1 MVGYAIRRFIYM
13 IVLMVVISIVSFTII
28 QLPPSDYVD
37 IKVAQLMAQG
47 QVMAQGEIESLKKLY
62 GLDQPP
68 LQQYLGWAWRLLHGN
83 LGRSFKFEQPVAD
96 LIMERLPLTLA
107 INLLATVLVY
117 AIAVPI
123 GIYSATHQYSIG
135 DYAFTVVGFMGIAT
149 PGFLL
154 ALALMLLLHN
164 LLGFGAGGL
173 FSPQYQL
180 ADWSVAK
187 VLDMMKH
194 LVVAIVVEALAG
206 TAGLIRVMRGCLL
219 DELKKPYV
227 VTARSKG
234 LDERKVLFKYPIRIA
249 INPIVSTIGWM
260 LPGIVSG
267 GAIVEIVLSLPTI
280 GPLILSGLTS
290 LDMYLAGS
298 AVMVLA
304 FLTIIGSFVSDMLL
318 VVVDPR
324 IRYEKTN

>member
-1 MVGYAIRRFIYM
+1 MVGYAIRRFFYM
-13 IVLMVVISIVSFTII
+13 LILMVVISIVSFIII

-47 QVMAQGEIESLKKLY
+47 QVVAQAEIESLKRLY

-68 LQQYLGWAWRLLHGN
+68 VQQFLGWVWRMLQGD

-154 ALALMLLLHN
+154 ALALMLLLQN
-164 LLGFGAGGL
+164 TLGFGAGGL

-180 ADWSVAK
+180 AEWSVDK
-187 VLDMMKH
+187 VIDMMKH

-219 DELKKPYV
+219 DELSKPYV

-234 LDERKVLFKYPIRIA
+234 LDEQKLLFKYPIRIA

-280 GPLILSGLTS
+280 GPLILSALTS

-304 FLTIIGSFVSDMLL
+304 FLTIIGSFVSDILL
-318 VVVDPR
+318 VIVDPR

>member
-1 MVGYAIRRFIYM
+1 MVGYAIRRFFYM
-13 IVLMVVISIVSFTII
+13 IVLMVVISIVSFIII
-28 QLPPSDYVD
+28 QLPPSDFVD

-47 QVMAQGEIESLKKLY
+47 QVVDQAEIESLKRLY

-68 LQQYLGWAWRLLHGN
+68 VRQFLGWVWRMLQGD

-154 ALALMLLLHN
+154 ALALMLLLQN
-164 LLGFGAGGL
+164 TLGFGAGGL

-180 ADWSVAK
+180 AEWSVDK
-187 VLDMMKH
+187 VIDMMKH

-219 DELKKPYV
+219 DELSKPYV

-234 LDERKVLFKYPIRIA
+234 LDEQKLLFKYPIRIA

-280 GPLILSGLTS
+280 GPLILSALTS

-304 FLTIIGSFVSDMLL
+304 FLTIIGSFVSDILL
-318 VVVDPR
+318 VIVDPR

>member
-1 MVGYAIRRFIYM
+1 MVGYAIRRFFYM
-13 IVLMVVISIVSFTII
+13 IILMVVISIVSFIII
-28 QLPPSDYVD
+28 QLPPSDFVD

-47 QVMAQGEIESLKKLY
+47 QIVDQAEIESLKRLY

-68 LQQYLGWAWRLLHGN
+68 VRQFLGWVWRMLQGD

-154 ALALMLLLHN
+154 ALALMLLLQN
-164 LLGFGAGGL
+164 TLGFGAGGL

-180 ADWSVAK
+180 AEWSFDK
-187 VLDMMKH
+187 VVDMMKH

-219 DELKKPYV
+219 DELSKPYV

-234 LDERKVLFKYPIRIA
+234 LDEQKLLFKYPIRIA

-280 GPLILSGLTS
+280 GPLILSALTS

-304 FLTIIGSFVSDMLL
+304 FLTIIGSFVSDILL
-318 VVVDPR
+318 VIVDPR

>member
-1 MVGYAIRRFIYM
+1 MVGYAIRRFFYM
-13 IVLMVVISIVSFTII
+13 IVLMVVISIVSFIII

-47 QVMAQGEIESLKKLY
+47 QVVAEAEIESLKRLY

-68 LQQYLGWAWRLLHGN
+68 VQQFLGWVWRMLQGD

-154 ALALMLLLHN
+154 ALALMLLLEN
-164 LLGFGAGGL
+164 TLGFGAGGL

-180 ADWSVAK
+180 AEWSVDK
-187 VLDMMKH
+187 VVDMMKH

-219 DELKKPYV
+219 DELSKPYV

-234 LDERKVLFKYPIRIA
+234 LDEQKLLFKYPIRIA

-280 GPLILSGLTS
+280 GPLILSALTS

-304 FLTIIGSFVSDMLL
+304 FLTIIGSFVSDILL
-318 VVVDPR
+318 VIVDPR

>member
-1 MVGYAIRRFIYM
+1 MVGYAIRRFFYM
-13 IVLMVVISIVSFTII
+13 IVLMVVISIVSFIII
-28 QLPPSDYVD
+28 QLPPSDFVD

-47 QVMAQGEIESLKKLY
+47 QIVDQAEIESLKRLY

-68 LQQYLGWAWRLLHGN
+68 VRQFLGWVWRMLQGD

-154 ALALMLLLHN
+154 ALALMLLLQN
-164 LLGFGAGGL
+164 TLGFGAGGL

-180 ADWSVAK
+180 AEWSVDK
-187 VLDMMKH
+187 VIDMMKH

-219 DELKKPYV
+219 DELSKPYV

-234 LDERKVLFKYPIRIA
+234 LDEQKLLFKYPIRIA

-280 GPLILSGLTS
+280 GPLILSALTS

-304 FLTIIGSFVSDMLL
+304 FLTIIGSFVSDILL
-318 VVVDPR
+318 VIVDPR